1 MKRLRASVN
10 DSDGQKNN
18 LGCLLSPWLSPLAKR
33 TAVPAHNTAAPAH
46 RIAVPAHTIVALAYR
61 TAIPAQETVAVAH
74 EMPFQA
80 AKLMF

>member
-1 MKRLRASVN
+1 ML
-10 DSDGQKNN
+10 
-18 LGCLLSPWLSPLAKR
+18 LGAARSGWGHLESILIAKEWFWLSPLARK

-46 RIAVPAHTIVALAYR
+46 RIAVPAHTIAALAYR